1 MGTITLAMMMRSV
14 LCAVAVA
21 LCLTVAAGSD
31 LQELGEERS
40 LPPGLGLR
48 PKTGVEAFDL
58 KLERFLQD
66 GGDLIAVLRHVREKN
81 QDLGESAS
89 ICEAGDS
96 GKQSLG
102 ESRSMLETMNAMRKQ
117 SKSFLDLKKPWKGYV
132 VKRLAFTVFKPWRS
146 SACKKLRKDFGAYW
160 AKKCVNDYVAPAA
173 AAGGEELGESSK
185 YVGSRRNWYRHRHKP
200 PKNQLSIEYLI
211 YLFQRRLYFSSSQK
225 EEAFMREVW
234 GRCEKDKKWPNG
246 KELQI
251 NLKQNPELTANQ
263 KRHFGV
269 ITQWCMEDRNFRLAP
284 GSIVAIASCGN
295 PAPPSQHFT
304 WNAATGQIQVKGS
317 DMCVNAHKVL
327 AKRTHAI
334 PLVVYKC
341 GEGKF
346 EKWVYSAGQFKS
358 QSKPDLCISMN
369 TKRVGPHQ
377 PLQLVECVAGS
388 AFQTWNVPTTD

>member
-1 MGTITLAMMMRSV
+1 MGTLAMMMRSV

-146 SACKKLRKDFGAYW
+146 SACKKLRKDW
-160 AKKCVNDYVAPAA
+160 ARTGPRN
-173 AAGGEELGESSK
+173 AGTTML
-185 YVGSRRNWYRHRHKP
+185 P
-200 PKNQLSIEYLI
+200 PPPP
-211 YLFQRRLYFSSSQK
+211 RG
-225 EEAFMREVW
+225 
-234 GRCEKDKKWPNG
+234 GR
-246 KELQI
+246 
-251 NLKQNPELTANQ
+251 
-263 KRHFGV
+263 
-269 ITQWCMEDRNFRLAP
+269 
-284 GSIVAIASCGN
+284 S
-295 PAPPSQHFT
+295 
-304 WNAATGQIQVKGS
+304 
-317 DMCVNAHKVL
+317 
-327 AKRTHAI
+327 
-334 PLVVYKC
+334 
-341 GEGKF
+341 
-346 EKWVYSAGQFKS
+346 
-358 QSKPDLCISMN
+358 
-369 TKRVGPHQ
+369 
-377 PLQLVECVAGS
+377 
-388 AFQTWNVPTTD
+388 